1 MTTTERVLSQDMDID
16 KTGLFFVPKTK
27 EILPLIAEGMQEGDD
42 KLRWFGT
49 HESEIFSAMDYI
61 VMRFHDR
68 INGRINL
75 GYLFKTLKD
84 IAKIFEMAK
93 LFSGMKAGKNSLEGV
108 TVADAV
114 SEDDLIG
121 VGVLEADYADGDPD
135 PYATAGGYRS
145 WIAPKGTEVKYYL
158 NADLSIRLV
167 FDSNCVVDHYN
178 NNFYG
183 VSTGN
188 GTTNYEIGERVE
200 KRSVTLR
207 REAFDKGWRKAEID
221 AVPQKIDYAK
231 AKRLASEFVPEFGFL
246 FA

>member
-1 MTTTERVLSQDMDID
+1 MTTTETKLSQDMDID

-49 HESEIFSAMDYI
+49 HESEIFNAMDYI

-178 NNFYG
+178 NNFFG
-183 VSTGN
+183 VSTGG
-188 GTTNYEIGERVE
+188 GTTEYKLGERVE

-207 REAFDKGWRKAEID
+207 REAFDKGWKKAKID
-221 AVPQKIDYAK
+221 AKVRKVDLAK
-231 AKRLASEFVPEFGFL
+231 LKRLATEFVPEFAFI

>member
-1 MTTTERVLSQDMDID
+1 MTTTETKLSQDMDID
-16 KTGLFFVPKTK
+16 KTGLFFVPKSK
-27 EILPLIAEGMQEGDD
+27 DILPVIAEGMQEADD

-49 HESEIFSAMDYI
+49 HESEIFNAMDYI

-84 IAKIFEMAK
+84 IAETFEMAK
-93 LFSGMKAGKNSLEGV
+93 LFKGMKAGKNSLKDV

-114 SEDDLIG
+114 SEEHLIG
-121 VGVLEADYADGDPD
+121 VGVLDADYADGDPD
-135 PYATAGGYRS
+135 PYTTARGYRS

-158 NADLSIRLV
+158 NANLSIRLE

-178 NNFYG
+178 NNFFG

-188 GTTNYEIGERVE
+188 GTTKYELGERVE

-207 REAFDKGWRKAEID
+207 REAFDKDWKKAKID
-221 AVPQKIDYAK
+221 AKVRKVDLAK
-231 AKRLASEFVPEFGFL
+231 LKRLASEFIPEFAFL
-246 FA
+246 YE